1 VILHYIVFG
10 ILFLGG
16 FVLLGIA
23 PGLPAW
29 QGPVFVAG
37 ILAISLALA
46 YMMREPGGA
55 ASAAAPGRTEP
66 AAAHPAQGFGC
77 AAKNRQIVPVAS
89 SACDG

>member
-1 VILHYIVFG
+1 MILHYIVFG

-16 FVLLGIA
+16 FALLGIA

-55 ASAAAPGRTEP
+55 TKRSRSWE
-66 AAAHPAQGFGC
+66 
-77 AAKNRQIVPVAS
+77 N
-89 SACDG
+89 

>member
-16 FVLLGIA
+16 IVVLGIA

-29 QGPVFVAG
+29 QGPAFIAG
-37 ILAISLALA
+37 ILLISLALA

-55 ASAAAPGRTEP
+55 TQRTRSWE
-66 AAAHPAQGFGC
+66 
-77 AAKNRQIVPVAS
+77 N
-89 SACDG
+89 